1 MTHTIVAKVCG
12 KCNQEKTIENF
23 SKCSKG
29 IDGYQNRCRDCAKQN
44 YWEKREQ
51 LVERKREYNKNNR
64 DEINAK
70 NKIYRDEF
78 PEKNKERKLKYYYNI
93 TFEQYNNLLE
103 KQNYVCAICSGVNEE
118 TGKDLFVDHDHSC
131 CPGSRSCGKCVRGLL
146 CNMCNWSIGGM
157 RDNPDSLIKAAEYI
171 LEFRESL

>member
-70 NKIYRDEF
+70 GKIHRDSD
-78 PEKNKERKLKYYYNI
+78 PDKNKERKLKYYYNI
-93 TFEQYNNLLE
+93 SLEQYNVLLE
-103 KQNYVCAICSGVNEE
+103 QQNHSCAICGGTNKN
-118 TGKDLFVDHDHSC
+118 GKVLAVDHDHSC
-131 CPGSRSCGKCVRGLL
+131 CPGGRSCGECVRGLL
-146 CNMCNWSIGGM
+146 CNDCNLSIGRM
-157 RDNPDSLIKAAEYI
+157 DDDPIRLIKASEYI
-171 LEFRESL
+171 LEFRQSD